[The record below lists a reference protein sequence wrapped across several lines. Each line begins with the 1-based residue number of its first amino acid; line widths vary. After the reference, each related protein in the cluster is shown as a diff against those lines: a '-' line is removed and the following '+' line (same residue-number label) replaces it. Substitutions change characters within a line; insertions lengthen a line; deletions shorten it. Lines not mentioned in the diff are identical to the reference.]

1 MRFIKCLTYVCIR
14 IEYSEVPNKRA
25 CSLSFFGIFFH
36 YTFFF
41 HVINEKFH
49 LTRLLTY
56 LVNKQA
62 GRHFF
67 TPYSFIL
74 VFSFIRDFRVFINV
88 TTSTGLTSCELRNYK
103 HFLSNQS
110 VDKSNM
116 WLVSSEAHRFGSVQ
130 LWMFVL
136 IFSTTVFAGRKQ
148 QQIFDIQNSTPP
160 NRWAAENIVSEICSS
175 STCRASNN
183 QDKIELIPVLIH

>member
-1 MRFIKCLTYVCIR
+1 MFALGLSTLK
-14 IEYSEVPNKRA
+14 
-25 CSLSFFGIFFH
+25 SLINEHARLAFLEFFSTILS
-36 YTFFF
+36 FF

-49 LTRLLTY
+49 LTRLLIY

-74 VFSFIRDFRVFINV
+74 VCSFIRDFRVFINV

-110 VDKSNM
+110 VDQSNM

-130 LWMFVL
+130 FWMFVL
-136 IFSTTVFAGRKQ
+136 IFSTVFAGRKQ

-183 QDKIELIPVLIH
+183 QDKIELIPFLIH